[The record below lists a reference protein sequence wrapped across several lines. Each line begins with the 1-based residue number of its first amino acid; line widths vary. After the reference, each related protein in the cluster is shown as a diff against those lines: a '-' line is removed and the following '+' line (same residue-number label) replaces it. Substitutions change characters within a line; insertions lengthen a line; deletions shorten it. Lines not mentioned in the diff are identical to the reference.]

1 MPCVKATHLFVTLQD
16 QVSDVLHRVLK
27 EVYETIKAIED
38 SFGDQHLVRAYHNQL
53 MTRNQCSGESLQEFA
68 TAVKQVATAH
78 ILHYLR
84 TT

>member
-1 MPCVKATHLFVTLQD
+1 MPCVKATHPFVTLQD
-16 QVSDVLHRVLK
+16 QASDVLHRVPK
-27 EVYETIKAIED
+27 EVYETIKALED
-38 SFGDQHLVRAYHNQL
+38 SFGDQHLVTAYCSQL
-53 MTRNQCSGESLQEFA
+53 MTRTQCNGESVQEFA